1 LNDILLLLRKLY
13 ASSGNRLY
21 LHFLMMLF
29 VSALEGIG
37 IFLIIPLLSI
47 IGVFDMDMGA
57 IPFIKSAMDKL
68 EQWDFP
74 VNLPAVLLVY
84 VILVGGQALLQRN
97 QFLLATKIEQRYIRQ
112 LRVETHESL
121 LRAKWEFFLNRR
133 NSDYNQVLSTELN
146 RVSNGINL
154 LLTLI
159 SAAAFTLIQIG
170 FAMWL
175 STELTSIIII
185 SGLLL
190 SLVSRK
196 FVRKSAKLGKE
207 TSQLFKNYFADLSD
221 HFNGIKDIK
230 SNLLER
236 SHIRKFINVCSKI
249 ESNYVKAYRVYAN
262 SQFLYRFSS
271 VVLIALF
278 AYVSITVL
286 HVAAEQL
293 VLIVLIFTRLWPHF
307 ITIQSSLERI
317 MSQLPAMKVLMDL
330 QRESLHAR
338 ESLLLHDIKP
348 DASFSLKEDI
358 SCSHVSYRYDKDSS
372 QPALN
377 DIHITIP
384 ANQMTAIVGKSGA
397 GKSTL
402 VELLMGLIQPDE
414 GTVLIDGKVLDEE
427 RRYHYRNTIGY
438 VSQDPFLFHGSLREN
453 LQLVVENATEVQ
465 MWEALRFSASDE
477 FVRKLPQGLD
487 TVIGDRGVRL
497 SGGERQRI
505 VLARAI
511 LRNPSILILDEAT
524 SALDSENEVLIK
536 EAIDRLRGSMTII
549 VIAHRL
555 STIRHADQVIVLENG
570 EVVQQGGY
578 MQLSMETRGT
588 FKKLLNYQTEASG
601 LTL

>member
-1 LNDILLLLRKLY
+1 MRDMILLLKKLY
-13 ASSGNRLY
+13 ASSGNRIY
-21 LHFLMMLF
+21 LHLVLMIF

-47 IGVFDMDMGA
+47 IGAFDMD
-57 IPFIKSAMDKL
+57 ISSVPFVDEAMNQLKSWNMPL
-68 EQWDFP
+68 
-74 VNLPAVLLVY
+74 NLPIVLFVY
-84 VILVGGQALLQRN
+84 VLLVGGQALLQRN
-97 QFLLATKIEQRYIRQ
+97 QFILATKIEQRYIRQ
-112 LRVETHESL
+112 LRAETHEAL
-121 LRAKWEFFLNRR
+121 LKAKWEFFLGRR
-133 NSDYNQVLSTELN
+133 NSDYNQILSTELN

-154 LLTLI
+154 LLTLT

-175 STELTSIIII
+175 SAKLTSIIII

-190 SLVSRK
+190 SLVSRR
-196 FVRKSAKLGKE
+196 FVRKSSKLGKE
-207 TSQLFKNYFADLSD
+207 ASQLFKSYFADLSD

-236 SHIRKFINVCSKI
+236 SHIRKFVELCGRI

-262 SQFLYRFSS
+262 SQFLYRSSS
-271 VVLIALF
+271 VLLIALF
-278 AYVSITVL
+278 AYVSIHLLQVP
-286 HVAAEQL
+286 AEQL
-293 VLIVLIFTRLWPHF
+293 ILIVLIFTRLWPHF

-317 MSQLPAMKVLMDL
+317 MSQLPAMKVLSDL
-330 QRESLHAR
+330 QRDSGLAQEKHFSQEAK
-338 ESLLLHDIKP
+338 E
-348 DASFSLKEDI
+348 DASSYSIKDSI
-358 SCSHVSYRYDKDSS
+358 SCSNVSYRYDKENSKS
-372 QPALN
+372 ALSHI
-377 DIHITIP
+377 DIRIP

-402 VELLMGLIQPDE
+402 VDLLMGLIQPDE
-414 GTVLIDGKVLDEE
+414 GKLLIDGKELNEGQM
-427 RRYHYRNTIGY
+427 YPYRNAIGY

-453 LQLVVENATEVQ
+453 LQLVVPSATEAE

-511 LRNPSILILDEAT
+511 LRKPSILVLDEAT
-524 SALDSENEVLIK
+524 SALDGENEVQIK
-536 EAIDRLRGSMTII
+536 EALDMLHGTMTII

-555 STIRHADQVIVLENG
+555 STIRHADQVIVLEQG
-570 EVVQQGGY
+570 TVVQQGGY
-578 MQLSMETRGT
+578 TQLSMETRGT
-588 FKKLLNYQTEASG
+588 FRKLLSYQS
-601 LTL
+601 